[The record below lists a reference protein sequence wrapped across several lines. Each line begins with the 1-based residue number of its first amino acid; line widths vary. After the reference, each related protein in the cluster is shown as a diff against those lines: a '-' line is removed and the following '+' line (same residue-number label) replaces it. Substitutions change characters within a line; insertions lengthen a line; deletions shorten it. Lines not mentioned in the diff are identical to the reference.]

1 MKGIPVLLEF
11 KEDKV
16 VGGGGNALD
25 LSYKGRIYV
34 NYEEVNK

>member
-1 MKGIPVLLEF
+1 MFFVSLCDIEF
-11 KEDKV
+11 LG

-25 LSYKGRIYV
+25 LSYKECIYV